1 MEGRSLSTM
10 DDWNMRYAMKPGVTG
25 LAQISG
31 SRGALLTLDDAH
43 ERLCYDLI
51 YMRDWSL
58 LQDLKIIL
66 RTVRLCIHDR
76 NAC

>member
-1 MEGRSLSTM
+1 M
-10 DDWNMRYAMKPGVTG
+10 DDWNLRYAMKPGVTG

-58 LQDLKIIL
+58 LQDL
-66 RTVRLCIHDR
+66 TVRSSCAPSGSAFTTGMRADFR
-76 NAC
+76 S